1 MGRVELQRSIT
12 SVKDLQ
18 LLVNKAKNQRAD
30 AICVPPFFVDTAAE
44 MLGRNKITIV
54 TTAGQAQD
62 TIDTKL
68 MGIESAAKAGANEV
82 VVSIAGAN
90 TLDEKWDYLEK
101 ELFRAGQLA
110 GIHNMMLWIGCG
122 FAFLDQVKQARLCE
136 ILPRG
141 LVGLRVRGASV
152 SDIQMASIGGVEGF
166 CACFAYGI
174 ERGNSPPEQATLDTF
189 TAAGATQFTLVDVPE
204 QKKTDQVYVTE
215 AKL

>member
-1 MGRVELQRSIT
+1 MRIELQRSIT

-90 TLDEKWDYLEK
+90 ILDEKWDYLEK

-110 GIHNMMLWIGCG
+110 GIHNMMLWIGCS
-122 FAFLDQVKQARLCE
+122 FAFLYQVQQARICE
-136 ILPRG
+136 ILPKG
-141 LVGLRVRGASV
+141 LVGLRARGASV

-166 CACFAYGI
+166 CACFAP
-174 ERGNSPPEQATLDTF
+174 ESPPEQATLDTF